1 MREQEICE
9 IDSVI
14 EIEWEG
20 EKNYCSV
27 ILSGEGAQLKSAQA
41 QSQQRQTHTQR
52 RLNGCPEMQNGA
64 AQLID
69 WQIVCSVHFWTQ
81 SLELVKKEG
90 QAINGCGGGSAVDA
104 MPNQSSDRNHSTKQ
118 LTCEHAIDCVRQ
130 TVG

>member
-20 EKNYCSV
+20 EKNYCTV

-81 SLELVKKEG
+81 SLELVKKK
-90 QAINGCGGGSAVDA
+90 AKLLMVAVVVVLVTQCQTKVVTETTA
-104 MPNQSSDRNHSTKQ
+104 QSS
-118 LTCEHAIDCVRQ
+118 
-130 TVG
+130 